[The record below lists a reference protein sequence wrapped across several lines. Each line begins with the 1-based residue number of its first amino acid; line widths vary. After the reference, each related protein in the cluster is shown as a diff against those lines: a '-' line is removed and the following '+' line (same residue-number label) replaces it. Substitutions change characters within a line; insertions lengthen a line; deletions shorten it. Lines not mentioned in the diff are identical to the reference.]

1 MINIQPLIKI
11 SHPLGFE
18 MPARLSHP
26 IAILASELSTERGHP
41 EQRSLAKRREGSS
54 SSKQNQFFT
63 EKNALVFT
71 FRFRLLYLLLPGLFF
86 LFSCNS
92 SQPSLLEK
100 MDSSDTGIN
109 FTNQIIADDS
119 LNLLNQ
125 TNMYNGAGVA
135 IGDLNGDSL
144 PDLVLAGNQVPLKA
158 FLNRGNWKFED
169 ITQKSGLISERW
181 TNGISL
187 VDINA
192 DGLTDIYVSNSI
204 LNTPQQRAN
213 EFFIHQGYD
222 AEGYPI
228 YKEEAEKMGL
238 ANTGLSTHTAFFD
251 YDKDGDLDAYVLTN
265 TMETFPH
272 NTLRPKKKDGTGKS
286 NDFLYRNNGDGTFT
300 DVSTEAGITIEGYGL
315 GIAITDINRD
325 QWPDI

>member
-1 MINIQPLIKI
+1 
-11 SHPLGFE
+11 
-18 MPARLSHP
+18 
-26 IAILASELSTERGHP
+26 
-41 EQRSLAKRREGSS
+41 
-54 SSKQNQFFT
+54 
-63 EKNALVFT
+63 
-71 FRFRLLYLLLPGLFF
+71 
-86 LFSCNS
+86 
-92 SQPSLLEK
+92 

-325 QWPDI
+325 QWPDIYVSNDFISNDLLWINQKDGTFKNEVGQYLRHQSQNGMGVDVADFDNNGFADIVVMDMLPEDNFSLKKMLPYENYDRFFMAVNHLGYEPQFV